1 MWLDDCL
8 GVYEGYLSQRSAASG
23 QTRKLAS
30 KGGDLVKRF
39 QSLMLALVLAL
50 YASSAWAT
58 AFTDGVTVDTAPV
71 FVVAGI
77 VLTAIGG
84 IWGIKKVV
92 KLLNRS

>member
-1 MWLDDCL
+1 
-8 GVYEGYLSQRSAASG
+8 VSQRSAASG

-30 KGGDLVKRF
+30 EGGEGKMVRKLGMALR
-39 QSLMLALVLAL
+39 LVLV
-50 YASSAWAT
+50 ASPAWAT

-71 FVVAGI
+71 FVIAGI

-84 IWGIKKVV
+84 IWAIKKVV